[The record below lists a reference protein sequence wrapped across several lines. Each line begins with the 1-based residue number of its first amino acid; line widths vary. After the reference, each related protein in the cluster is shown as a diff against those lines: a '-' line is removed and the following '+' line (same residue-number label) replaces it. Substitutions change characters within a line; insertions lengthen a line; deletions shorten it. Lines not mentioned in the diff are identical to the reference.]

1 MKGTCLREGL
11 IKVGGLLNRGSL
23 FRVEPIREGGGLIKE
38 RVLLERWGRLLTS
51 GRLIRQRY
59 HLNKWCFSKRGLAG

>member
-23 FRVEPIREGGGLIKE
+23 FRVETIRGGGVIKE
-38 RVLLERWGRLLTS
+38 RVLLERWVRVLTS